1 MPGILDLSRSDP
13 GGILPDW
20 LPRGPRT
27 PAHDLVALGWR
38 GLQALAPNI
47 TNSATYAP
55 LPPPAWTPTPEGKL
69 PSSDRDPRVEGVM
82 ADLLNLGL
90 MLAPMPGAGP
100 AMGAAP
106 WLSGP
111 MRRSA
116 PIGDLLASKSATLYN
131 SPVKSPRPFSA
142 DYPQGATADATRR
155 LLADIEG
162 RPLVAE
168 RVVGRRTLGGADEA
182 LPSAELDALTQA
194 VVGKNAES
202 VPASALR
209 RGTVGAYVS
218 ERGPDGVDRAVL
230 VHRGLPAEAKD
241 RVVAHE
247 VSHAIND
254 RAGDFVGLTRPN
266 MIPIRPGM
274 SRELGTVYNDLNN
287 QYLAAAR
294 ATNPDVDPA
303 KVYWG
308 TGVTPEKTFGYGKAD
323 APAELMAEAI
333 RAYLAD
339 PNYLKTVA
347 PKTAAAVREAV
358 NSHPIL
364 SKIIQFNTM
373 VGPAAMI
380 GIEPESS
387 PFSDPSTPGPAP

>member
-38 GLQALAPNI
+38 GLQAVAPNI
-47 TNSATYAP
+47 TNPATCAP
-55 LPPPAWTPTPEGKL
+55 LPPPSLTPTPEGKL
-69 PSSDRDPRVEGVM
+69 PAADRDPRVEGVLH
-82 ADLLNLGL
+82 DLFNIGL
-90 MLAPMPGAGP
+90 TFAPMPGAGP
-100 AMGAAP
+100 AAGAAR
-106 WLSGP
+106 WLS
-111 MRRSA
+111 RSIPRAA
-116 PIGDLLASKSATLYN
+116 PTAELLASKSAVLYN
-131 SPVKSPRPFSA
+131 PPAKSPRPFSA
-142 DYPQGATADATRR
+142 DYPHGATADAAGR

-168 RVVGRRTLGGADEA
+168 RVVGRTLGGADEA

-194 VVGKNAES
+194 VVGENAES

-218 ERGPDGVDRAVL
+218 ERGPDGIDRAVL

-241 RVVAHE
+241 SVVAHE

-254 RAGDFVGLTRPN
+254 RSGDFVDLTRPN
-266 MIPIRPGM
+266 MVPIRPGM

-287 QYLAAAR
+287 QYLATAR
-294 ATNPDVDPA
+294 APNPDVDPA

-358 NSHPIL
+358 NSHPVL

-373 VGPAAMI
+373 AGPLAII
-380 GIEPESS
+380 GADPDTASIPDRLTPEAS
-387 PFSDPSTPGPAP
+387 P

>member
-1 MPGILDLSRSDP
+1 MPGILDLSRSNP

-27 PAHDLVALGWR
+27 PVHDLVALGWR
-38 GLQALAPNI
+38 GLQALAPSI
-47 TNSATYAP
+47 TNPATYAP
-55 LPPPAWTPTPEGKL
+55 LPPPSLRPTPEGKL
-69 PSSDRDPRVEGVM
+69 PAADRDPRVEGVLH
-82 ADLLNLGL
+82 DLFNIGL
-90 MLAPMPGAGP
+90 TFAPMPGAGP
-100 AMGAAP
+100 AAAARWLSKSMPRAAP
-106 WLSGP
+106 T
-111 MRRSA
+111 A
-116 PIGDLLASKSATLYN
+116 ELLASKSAMLYN
-131 SPVKSPRPFSA
+131 PPAKSPRPFSA
-142 DYPQGATADATRR
+142 DYPHGATADAAGR

-182 LPSAELDALTQA
+182 LPSAEFDALTQA

-202 VPASALR
+202 VPASALP

-218 ERGPDGVDRAVL
+218 ERGPDGIDRAVL
-230 VHRGLPAEAKD
+230 VHRGLPAQTKD

-266 MIPIRPGM
+266 MIQIRPGM
-274 SRELGTVYNDLNN
+274 PREPQTVYNDLNN

-294 ATNPDVDPA
+294 ATGPDVDPF

-347 PKTAAAVREAV
+347 PKTAAAIREAV

-380 GIEPESS
+380 GIEPQSS
-387 PFSDPSTPGPAP
+387 PIPTQPTPVSSP